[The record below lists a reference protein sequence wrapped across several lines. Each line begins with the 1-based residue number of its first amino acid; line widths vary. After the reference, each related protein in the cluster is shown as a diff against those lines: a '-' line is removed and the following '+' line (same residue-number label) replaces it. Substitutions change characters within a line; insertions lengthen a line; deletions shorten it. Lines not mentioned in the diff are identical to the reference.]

1 MRNRE
6 EENVVN
12 LTGIVGADG
21 QVRIFPDEG
30 LPDDYEDARY
40 KQTKEF
46 FLKASAEEVEANDE
60 KKRATSIFKTKERQ
74 LHYAEVKE
82 IVERARLESIKRRGE
97 YYVAVDHLDFPQVIR
112 GRAMKKMRLDG
123 TVFYAAFFE
132 GMEVELSHARDLDA
146 EDEDGE
152 KSEEG
157 EGAA

>member
-60 KKRATSIFKTKERQ
+60 KKRATSIFKTKERH
-74 LHYAEVKE
+74 LH
-82 IVERARLESIKRRGE
+82 
-97 YYVAVDHLDFPQVIR
+97 
-112 GRAMKKMRLDG
+112 
-123 TVFYAAFFE
+123 YAAFFE
-132 GMEVELSHARDLDA
+132 GMEVELSHARDFDD
-146 EDEDGE
+146 DEGE
-152 KSEEG
+152 GETDEG

>member
-1 MRNRE
+1 MMNRE

-21 QVRIFPDEG
+21 QVHIFPEDG

-46 FLKASAEEVEANDE
+46 LLKAAEEEMEASGE
-60 KKRATSIFKTKERQ
+60 KKRATSIYKMKERQ
-74 LHYAEVKE
+74 LHHAEIGE
-82 IVERARLESIKRRGE
+82 IVERARLKSVRCPGK
-97 YYVAVDHLDFPQVIR
+97 YFVAVDRLNFLCVVR
-112 GRAMKKMRLDG
+112 GYKMKKMRLES

-132 GMEVELSHARDLDA
+132 GRKVELSHARDFDD
-146 EDEDGE
+146 DEGE
-152 KSEEG
+152 TDEG